1 MMTVASPAVE
11 SDRLLTSFSRLREL
25 PAVRILVH
33 GKTSLAS
40 SAADEAEFNAVLP
53 GLDLDDQ
60 RALLMARRQD
70 VVCTL
75 DPAEDAYLDYLES
88 VGIGPA
94 RERIVTLPAGSGDAD
109 KLGLPG
115 RLASDPGTL
124 RRIAELIPPD
134 AAAVLEPYIAT
145 EAEFALAR
153 ALGAACGR
161 EVAVLGG
168 NAEIVERA
176 NRKHEV
182 RALAQELGIPVA
194 DGEVVMLGGGGE
206 GGRPVDTAP
215 LKPAL
220 ERHLRP
226 TGQVILRG
234 SRGAA
239 GSAVR
244 AVERTPESI
253 LAALGWAAGRP
264 QDPTYLVEVM
274 LPITVSPN
282 IQMYIDEAGAHRV
295 GASDQRLDGALL
307 HQGNA
312 YPSHARTIEEMLA
325 CSDAL
330 AGRLRREGYTGLVGI
345 DFCEHEDE
353 RTGRPTAFLAEVNPR
368 INGSTY
374 PIVLAGLLDPDHTKI
389 GGFVCGRIRPAA
401 RSFAELAD
409 RHGGLLLDRRTC
421 RGTLPY
427 NVGYLPQGCCDAVV
441 FDRTREDALAR
452 WERAVGTFAT

>member
-1 MMTVASPAVE
+1 M
-11 SDRLLTSFSRLREL
+11 
-25 PAVRILVH
+25 RILAH

-75 DPAEDAYLDYLES
+75 NPAEDAYLDYLDS
-88 VGIGPA
+88 IGIGPA
-94 RERIVTLPAGSGDAD
+94 RERIITLPAGSGDANN
-109 KLGLPG
+109 LGLPG

-124 RRIAELIPPD
+124 QHIAELIPPET
-134 AAAVLEPYIAT
+134 AAVLEPYIAT

-153 ALGAACGR
+153 TLGAARGG
-161 EVAVLGG
+161 EVTVLGG
-168 NAEIVERA
+168 NAEVVERA

-182 RALAQELGIPVA
+182 RALVQELGLPVA
-194 DGEVVMLGGGGE
+194 DGEVVVLGGGE

-220 ERHLRP
+220 ERHLRR
-226 TGQVILRG
+226 TGRVILRG

-244 AVERTPESI
+244 VVAQTSESI
-253 LAALGWAAGRP
+253 LAALNWAAGRP

-282 IQMYIDEAGAHRV
+282 IQMYIDEAGVHRV
-295 GASDQRLDGALL
+295 GASDQRLNGALL
-307 HQGNA
+307 HQGNV
-312 YPSHARTIEEMLA
+312 YPTHAQTIEEMLD
-325 CSDAL
+325 CSDVL
-330 AGRLRREGYTGLVGI
+330 ADRLRREGYTGLVGI
-345 DFCEHEDE
+345 DFCEHEEE
-353 RTGRPTAFLAEVNPR
+353 RTGRPRAFLAEVNPR

-374 PIVLAGLLDPDHTKI
+374 PLVLASLLDPDNTKI
-389 GGFVCGRIRPAA
+389 GGFVCGPIRSAA
-401 RSFAELAD
+401 RSFTELAD
-409 RHGGLLLDRRTC
+409 RHGNLLLDRRTC
-421 RGTLPY
+421 RGALPY
-427 NVGYLPQGCCDAVV
+427 NVGYLPRGLCHVVV
-441 FDRTREDALAR
+441 FDRTRAAVVAR
-452 WERAVGTFAT
+452 WERIVCAFAT